1 MSTGRGRSGGIRLA
15 LAPNRSASARSC
27 ASPTA
32 NSRSWNASRPTDAD
46 AFSRLSARL
55 KGGVREALGAYL
67 AVFDKYTLA
76 DLVAN
81 RAELVVL
88 LETAELNCDLPGE
101 AT

>member
-1 MSTGRGRSGGIRLA
+1 VRQPDGEFPVVECIKADGCGCIL
-15 LAPNRSASARSC
+15 
-27 ASPTA
+27 SPVCKA
-32 NSRSWNASRPTDAD
+32 E
-46 AFSRLSARL
+46 
-55 KGGVREALGAYL
+55 GGVREALGAYL

-88 LETAELNCDLPGE
+88 LETAELNCDPPGK